1 MPRKPVAKAVVIVLY
16 DGTYSLM
23 TDHEGVVVGYTSEA
37 KALASF
43 EDAYERKHR
52 QSYEGSMSACIH
64 SLFFQP
70 SVITIRGTEDLEPLV
85 KRDEDGTV
93 GLAEMRTVAGS
104 MTGLVLNLE
113 AGKAAWERGTKPR
126 LIRGVA

>member
-1 MPRKPVAKAVVIVLY
+1 MPRKPKLTAVVIVLY
-16 DGTYSLM
+16 DDTYSLM
-23 TDHEGVVVGYTSEA
+23 TDHEGVVVGYPSELEA
-37 KALASF
+37 IASF
-43 EDAYERKHR
+43 EDTYERKHR

-70 SVITIRGTEDLEPLV
+70 SVITIREVADLEPLV
-85 KRDEDGTV
+85 KRNEDGSV
-93 GLAEMRTVAGS
+93 GLASMRTVAGS

-113 AGKAAWERGTKPR
+113 AGKAAWERGAKPR